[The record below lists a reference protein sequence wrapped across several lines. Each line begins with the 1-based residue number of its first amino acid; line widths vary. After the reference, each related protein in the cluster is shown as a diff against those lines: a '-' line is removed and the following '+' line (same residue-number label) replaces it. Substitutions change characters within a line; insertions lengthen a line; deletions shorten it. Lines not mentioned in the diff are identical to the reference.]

1 MVLRT
6 QFYRSII
13 FYIFFTLLFVFTS
26 FTAGAGTTTREIRTL
41 TLENGLDVLLVSDPE
56 VHRSAS
62 ALSVGVGHLFDP
74 KEKMGLAHYL
84 EHMLF
89 LGTKKFP
96 EAGSYKKYLTEN
108 SGSSNAY
115 TGGNITNYFFEVS
128 HDGFEGALDRFSDFF
143 KAPLFDKKFSERE
156 VNAVNSEHD
165 KNILSDGWRA
175 NYVATQVA
183 EEGHP
188 IRSFGTGNKDTLA
201 GDNRPALLAF
211 YKKYYSATNMKLAM
225 ISNLSLDSQEKAVR
239 KYFSGIPSHPVNM
252 PVIDPNFRRP
262 LKDKYR
268 LLKIKMIKD
277 VRSMEIEF
285 PTIRLNDHQVSK
297 PASILGSILGYE
309 GKGSLLSKLKEEGLV
324 LGLSAGG
331 GSSHENINSMSV
343 NVSLTEKGVE
353 KYERIL
359 ELIFSYINM
368 LREHGVEKYT
378 FKESQT
384 MAQINFDWKD
394 PDEGM
399 GFVAGRSA
407 LMQDYKLQ
415 DVETLPYL
423 YRKFDPEVYQAIL
436 KTLTPENALVV
447 LKTNAV
453 ATDRKDKF
461 YGAEYSLTEVGGAS
475 FQKLRSPVRVAELT
489 YPNVNEFI
497 PNNLKLADE
506 KPHLVRDDDLAK
518 VWFQFDDR
526 FKQPKVFMSL
536 RIETPLIYNNVKNSQ
551 LSALYNSAIRE
562 GLNEIVYPIQLAG
575 LSYSLG
581 SSKKGVSLT
590 IGGYSER
597 VGDLLRLVTRNLKTI
612 KIDEQK
618 FSNLKEAI
626 IRGLQNRK
634 FGKAYSRGGYY
645 NRLMLLERQY
655 NEEEA
660 LAALKPLTLDDVK
673 EHAKKLY
680 EKVYITGAAYGN
692 WTDDKVSESISV
704 LLDEIQSKPLPKE
717 ERYEEVVEILDPA
730 EQVVFSRKILDNN
743 NSLAYGLQIGEK
755 SVERQAKAMLLAS
768 IIESDFY
775 TEMRTRQQLGYIVW
789 SFQQAIEDRMFLR
802 FIIQSAN
809 HDSFEL
815 KRRVDA
821 WLQRAGDL
829 LNKVTNEEFERHRAS
844 NIVSLEKKGE
854 SIAEVL
860 GNIYY
865 LATEEDGD
873 FDYKKK
879 LLEGVKKLTKEEV
892 LQAGRKWLMDGN
904 TPRLVLLMRSKENGE
919 TLPKGVISDVN
930 QFKNRRGAQ
939 AKRMAPMESGS

>member
-1 MVLRT
+1 MLRN
-6 QFYRSII
+6 QISRSILFHI
-13 FYIFFTLLFVFTS
+13 VFVLLFLFAS
-26 FTAGAGTTTREIRTL
+26 FTAVAGTATRDTRTL
-41 TLENGLDVLLVSDPE
+41 TLENGLDVLLVSDPD
-56 VHRSAS
+56 VHRSAT
-62 ALSVGVGHLFDP
+62 ALSVGVGYFFDP

-89 LGTKKFP
+89 LGTKNFP

-115 TGGNITNYFFEVS
+115 TGAAITNYFFEAS
-128 HDGFEGALDRFSDFF
+128 HEGFEGALDRFSDFF
-143 KAPLFDKKFSERE
+143 KAPLFDKTFAERE

-165 KNILSDGWRA
+165 KNIRSDGWRA
-175 NYVATQVA
+175 NYVANQVA

-201 GDNRPALLAF
+201 GDNRPALLEF
-211 YKKYYSATNMKLAM
+211 YKKYYAASNMKLAM
-225 ISNLSLDSQEKAVR
+225 ISKLSLDQQEKAVR
-239 KYFSGIPSHPVNM
+239 KFFSGIPNHPVKL
-252 PVIDPNFRRP
+252 PEIDPNFRRP

-285 PTIRLNDHQVSK
+285 PTIRLIDHQDSK
-297 PASILGSILGYE
+297 PASIIGSILGYE
-309 GKGSLLSKLKEEGLV
+309 GQGSLLSKLKEEGLV
-324 LGLSAGG
+324 LSLSAGG
-331 GSSHENINSMSV
+331 GSSHDNINSMSI
-343 NVSLTEKGVE
+343 NVSLTKKGV
-353 KYERIL
+353 KNYEQIL
-359 ELIFSYINM
+359 EMIFSYIKM
-368 LREHGVEKYT
+368 LKEHGVEEYT

-415 DVETLPYL
+415 DMETLPFL
-423 YRKFDPEVYQAIL
+423 YTKFDPEVYQAIL
-436 KTLTPENALVV
+436 ETLTPENALVV
-447 LKTNAV
+447 LKTNSV
-453 ATDRKDKF
+453 ATDQTDKF
-461 YGAEYSLTEVGGAS
+461 YGAEFSLAEVGGPA
-475 FQKLRSPVRVAELT
+475 FERLKSPVRVAELI
-489 YPNVNEFI
+489 YPKVNEFI

-518 VWFQFDDR
+518 IWFQFDDR
-526 FKQPKVFMSL
+526 FKQPKVYMSL
-536 RIETPLIYNNVKNSQ
+536 RIETPRIYDTVKNSQ
-551 LSALYNSAIRE
+551 LSGLYISAIRE

-581 SSKKGVSLT
+581 SGKKGITFS

-612 KIDEQK
+612 QIDQQK
-618 FSNLKEAI
+618 FDNLKEAR
-626 IRGLQNRK
+626 IRGLQNNK
-634 FGKAYSRGGYY
+634 YGKAYSRGGYY
-645 NRLMLLERQY
+645 NRLMLLEKQFT
-655 NEEEA
+655 EEEA

-673 EHAKKLY
+673 AYAEKLY

-692 WTDDKVSESISV
+692 WTDDKVSESVQI
-704 LLDEIQSKPLPKE
+704 LLDQIQSRPLPKE
-717 ERYEEVVEILDPA
+717 ERFQEVVEILDPA
-730 EQVVFSRKILDNN
+730 EKIVFSRKILDNN

-755 SVERQAKAMLLAS
+755 SLKRQAKAMLLAA

-789 SFQQAIEDRMFLR
+789 SFQQTIEDRMFLR

-815 KRRVDA
+815 KRRVDT
-821 WLQRAGDL
+821 WLQNAGDL
-829 LNKVTNEEFERHRAS
+829 LDNLTDEEFERHRAS
-844 NIVSLEKKGE
+844 EIVSLEKKGD

-860 GNIYY
+860 GDIYY

-879 LLEGVKKLTKEEV
+879 LVEMVKKMTKAEV
-892 LQAGRKWLMDGN
+892 LTAGRKWLMDSN
-904 TPRLVLLMRSKENGE
+904 TPRLVLLMRAKDNGE
-919 TLPKGVISDVN
+919 TLPEGVISEVS
-930 QFKNRRGAQ
+930 QFKNRRGEQ
-939 AKRMAPMESGS
+939 ARQTAPLGTGL